1 MSLQLRSTML
11 SGIGRSWG
19 GGLASIYLPQQ
30 AAERALLRPAIA
42 HEALLKSVRS
52 VRFNQD

>member
-11 SGIGRSWG
+11 SGIGRSW